1 MSGDSTSCGGCN
13 RGRTDNE
20 LPARAAGTSRR
31 DGRRGPV
38 GLPLGLACDRRGR
51 REGAF
56 GLGVHVLLGRTVDER
71 LEDPLGDVLGG
82 VGRGYPGVVES
93 ELAETISDEAART
106 QMKAYRA
113 DAISPEAI
121 GEAVRYVVAQP
132 TDVDVNEIVVRP
144 TKAHAELY
152 SAGLESRLRPLGLL
166 LLRSTHHPPGKQ
178 TSLAIGGRR
187 WRSQGEERH
196 VVGGMVADHCVN
208 ELVAQRGD
216 V

>member
-1 MSGDSTSCGGCN
+1 MTALDRAGSVGVRGSSPLSST
-13 RGRTDNE
+13 R
-20 LPARAAGTSRR
+20 
-31 DGRRGPV
+31 
-38 GLPLGLACDRRGR
+38 
-51 REGAF
+51 
-56 GLGVHVLLGRTVDER
+56 
-71 LEDPLGDVLGG
+71 
-82 VGRGYPGVVES
+82 VGRVRNWALTCPFGV
-93 ELAETISDEAART
+93 LP
-106 QMKAYRA
+106 M
-113 DAISPEAI
+113 SPASTLEH

-187 WRSQGEERH
+187 WRSHGEERH